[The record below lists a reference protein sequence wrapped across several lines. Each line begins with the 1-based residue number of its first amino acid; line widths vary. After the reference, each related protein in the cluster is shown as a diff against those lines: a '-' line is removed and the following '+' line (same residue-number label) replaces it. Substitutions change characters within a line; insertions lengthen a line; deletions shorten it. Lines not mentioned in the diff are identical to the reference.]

1 MKRNIYLLCGIA
13 FLQGMV
19 FYAPV
24 AALYRQAQGIT
35 LFQITQ
41 IESISLA
48 LCILLEVPWG
58 FAAERIGYRKTMI
71 ICCSLYFVSKIIFW
85 QAENYGMFLLER
97 ILLSIVTAGMSGVD
111 AGMLYVSCDA
121 HDAQRIFGF
130 YHGAGMAGLFA
141 AAVLFAVFIQEDY
154 ALAAFLTV
162 VSYAAAML
170 LSFFLCEVKEQKEE
184 HASIGD
190 LFREVRTMFHSRRLL
205 ALLLGAALLGEA
217 HQSITVFLNQ
227 VSYVQVGL
235 DDRSIG
241 LIYIVS
247 ASLGVFALLS
257 SFVSR
262 HLGPCKT
269 MLATALLAALACVV
283 LSFSVS
289 ALTAVG
295 SVFVLRMVHGIFQ
308 PLQMELQNKEIE
320 TDNRAAMLSAA
331 ALFME
336 GAAIMTNLCFGWLSQ
351 AALSASYMFGAAIC
365 MSAFILFAVYF
376 ILHGKNA

>member
-1 MKRNIYLLCGIA
+1 
-13 FLQGMV
+13 
-19 FYAPV
+19 
-24 AALYRQAQGIT
+24 
-35 LFQITQ
+35 
-41 IESISLA
+41 
-48 LCILLEVPWG
+48 
-58 FAAERIGYRKTMI
+58 
-71 ICCSLYFVSKIIFW
+71 
-85 QAENYGMFLLER
+85 
-97 ILLSIVTAGMSGVD
+97 
-111 AGMLYVSCDA
+111 
-121 HDAQRIFGF
+121 
-130 YHGAGMAGLFA
+130 
-141 AAVLFAVFIQEDY
+141 
-154 ALAAFLTV
+154 
-162 VSYAAAML
+162 
-170 LSFFLCEVKEQKEE
+170 
-184 HASIGD
+184 
-190 LFREVRTMFHSRRLL
+190 MFHSRRLL

-247 ASLGVFALLS
+247 ASLGIFALLS

-269 MLATALLAALACVV
+269 MLATALLAALACIV

-308 PLQMELQNKEIE
+308 PLQMELQNKEIK

-336 GAAIMTNLCFGWLSQ
+336 GTAIMTNLCFGWLSQ
-351 AALSASYMFGAAIC
+351 VALSASYMFGAAIC

>member
-111 AGMLYVSCDA
+111 AGMLYVSCDV

-130 YHGAGMAGLFA
+130 YHGAGMAGLF
-141 AAVLFAVFIQEDY
+141 
-154 ALAAFLTV
+154 
-162 VSYAAAML
+162 AAAML

-184 HASIGD
+184 HASISD

-247 ASLGVFALLS
+247 ASLGIFALLS

-269 MLATALLAALACVV
+269 MLATALLAALACIV

-308 PLQMELQNKEIE
+308 PLQMELQNKEIK

-351 AALSASYMFGAAIC
+351 VALSASYMFGAAIC